1 MALQTFL
8 IWYFVGYILSFIL
21 LKISDRI
28 DNGNWQRDWDDIAGS
43 FKASFLF
50 FVVFII
56 GIIYLIVE
64 FAYKPIIKYILKKQ
78 PPKWL

>member
-8 IWYFVGYILSFIL
+8 IWYFSGFLLSFIC

-28 DNGNWQRDWDDIAGS
+28 DNGNWQRDWDDVISS
-43 FKASFLF
+43 FKVSFLSF
-50 FVVFII
+50 SIFII
-56 GIIYLIVE
+56 AIIYVIVE
-64 FAYKPIIKYILKKQ
+64 FCYKPIIKYILKKQ